1 MEVQQKRLEEKAAV
15 YENILS
21 VGKLCAVK
29 QQVEGN
35 RSCYI
40 LAEILEIKKTY
51 ALLKDIDPASTN
63 NVSSYPWTDIFLL
76 IPFSDTSK
84 YHKRA
89 PPTILAAG
97 MHVLSL
103 WKNPSGSYTLAYY
116 PASLAGASKD
126 PSKVLVTQENRETQM
141 LSVRAQVTGYEVP
154 SVIRSVCASESIPL
168 KTILKLF
175 RSRAKIQKL
184 KLSELQAAQQ
194 YASTTNSQS
203 QLQPPPLES
212 ISHGSQQ
219 LSIPSTSSMPRPAVG
234 APKSSTAGK
243 GESGSTSFSFFSDPY
258 FAAPSAGSSLST
270 ATSDRSCGEKVR
282 MFGKSQ
288 SGKRQ
293 KYWGAGYEIDFPQSA
308 SYQPSQFS
316 ELLEEFS
323 ISSQNIGIQP
333 SDDASFNDVDVHKT
347 YISELGNRHL
357 WTDSKEILLHGN
369 SIKVAPYILN

>member
-234 APKSSTAGK
+234 APKSSTA
-243 GESGSTSFSFFSDPY
+243 
-258 FAAPSAGSSLST
+258 ASAGSSLST